1 MINYFTLMNL
11 MEAGSPAFDYARE
24 AFNADFCAECGKIH
38 FNKTTRKNGFS
49 AFKNSG
55 DFFLRDSN
63 IEGLF
68 CTPTSVIF
76 LNNTT
81 DLNTDGARE
90 QDLQKSVGSIIN
102 SAFKKPVDFYA
113 LEDIALA
120 RSLNWKPN
128 TTQKY
133 YIEVEERF
141 YDFNLVYNAINCIAD
156 GKRIDAFSV
165 KRDEE
170 DRYPVLMLRSGV
182 GLACVLPFLSNA
194 EEAYNVD
201 FKHYMEFEKDL
212 DDKMIQ
218 AEKAKWTA

>member
-1 MINYFTLMNL
+1 MINYFNL

-55 DFFLRDSN
+55 EFFLRDSN
-63 IEGLF
+63 VEGLF
-68 CTPTSVIF
+68 CTPTSILYV
-76 LNNTT
+76 NNTT
-81 DLNTDGARE
+81 DLNIDGARE
-90 QDLQKSVGSIIN
+90 QDLSKAVNSIIK
-102 SAFKKPVDFYA
+102 STLKKPVDFYP
-113 LEDIALA
+113 LENIALA

-133 YIEVEERF
+133 YIKVEECF

-165 KRDEE
+165 KRDEQ
-170 DRYPVLMLRSGV
+170 DKYPVLMLRSSV
-182 GLACVLPFLSNA
+182 GFSCVLPFLGADSK
-194 EEAYNVD
+194 AYNVD
-201 FKHYMEFEKDL
+201 FKNYMEYEKAL
-212 DDKMIQ
+212 DEKKIQ